1 MGREFAARRFK
12 KEKYHLI
19 CLEQLR
25 TFPENNLCNLA
36 FAETIFHIRSSCLCG
51 RFGKWI
57 HFLVI
62 WLPFITQSPGF

>member
-1 MGREFAARRFK
+1 MS
-12 KEKYHLI
+12 YNLHVVQILS
-19 CLEQLR
+19 
-25 TFPENNLCNLA
+25 PHENNLCNLA

-62 WLPFITQSPGF
+62 WLLFITQTPCF